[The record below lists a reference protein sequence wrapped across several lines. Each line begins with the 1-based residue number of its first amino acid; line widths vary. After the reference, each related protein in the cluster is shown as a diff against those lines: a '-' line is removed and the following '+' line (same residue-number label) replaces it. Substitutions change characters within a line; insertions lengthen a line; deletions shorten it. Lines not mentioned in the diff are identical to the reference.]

1 MRHFESINIVFF
13 FVALAGTIC
22 LTADAF
28 QRYSII
34 WLLITTIGVTG
45 FVVTDCCI
53 RLVEKDLAELLKKAK
68 NKGSVTNQSTEPLSQ
83 NHLL

>member
-1 MRHFESINIVFF
+1 MRHFESINTVFF
-13 FVALAGTIC
+13 FVALIGTIC
-22 LTADAF
+22 LTADAL

-34 WLLITTIGVTG
+34 WLLITTVGVTG

-68 NKGSVTNQSTEPLSQ
+68 K
-83 NHLL
+83 